1 MKKFLT
7 MVLCLMLAMVMF
19 VSCSQPA
26 EEVTTPET
34 TEEATEETT
43 EEATEEVMYKI
54 GLNSYAE
61 NFESSQRYIQ
71 TMEAAAAAAG
81 NVELVFA
88 DCNADPQKVLP
99 NYDAFIAQGV
109 DAIIDASW
117 LQEAGQAAAT
127 KAENAGIP
135 LIVCD
140 SNFDDNVYTK
150 SIGTDQYY
158 AGTIAGE
165 YFAEYMAENREGEID
180 YLVLLY
186 FQGGGENPRMRV
198 QGVADGL
205 AEAGVELT
213 EDQVIYLD
221 NEAKADKT
229 NQIVRDFLTA
239 HPDAKNIIFVSHND
253 PAAAG
258 IVSAVK
264 SSGREADCLAA
275 SFGGEQSALDI
286 LATDDEFYVGTVSFE
301 QLQYGDYAIPAA
313 IDLIE
318 GREVPTTQGP
328 TPFMIDRSNLG

>member
-1 MKKFLT
+1 MKKLWA
-7 MVLCLMLAMVMF
+7 VLICIILAISVF
-19 VSCSQPA
+19 TACSQPA
-26 EEVTTPET
+26 DSQAPVES
-34 TEEATEETT
+34 EAASVAEGEDSS
-43 EEATEEVMYKI
+43 ADKVYKI
-54 GLNSYAE
+54 GLNSYQE

-71 TMEAAAAAAG
+71 SMEAAAAAAG

-88 DCNADPQKVLP
+88 DCNADAQRVLP
-99 NYDAFIAQGV
+99 NYDAFIAQEV

-117 LQEAGQAAAT
+117 LAEAGPAAAT
-127 KAENAGIP
+127 KAEAAGIP

-140 SNFDDNVYTK
+140 SNFDDNVYTRN
-150 SIGTDQYY
+150 IGTDQYF

-205 AEAGVELT
+205 VEAGVELS
-213 EDQVIYLD
+213 EDQIVYLD

-239 HPDAKNIIFVSHND
+239 HPDAKNIIFITHND

-258 IVSAVK
+258 VVSAVK
-264 SSGREADCLAA
+264 SSGREEDCLAG

-286 LATDDEFYVGTVSFE
+286 LATDDEFYIGTVSFE

-318 GREVPTTQGP
+318 GRDVPLTQGP
-328 TPFMIDRSNLG
+328 TPFMIDRENLA